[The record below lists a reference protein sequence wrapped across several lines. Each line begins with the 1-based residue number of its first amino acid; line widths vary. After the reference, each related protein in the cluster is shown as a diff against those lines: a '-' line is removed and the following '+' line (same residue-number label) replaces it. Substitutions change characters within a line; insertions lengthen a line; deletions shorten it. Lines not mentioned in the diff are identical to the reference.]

1 MDAGRHPL
9 IEVVTNAEVIG
20 CEGAPGSFRVR
31 VRQNP
36 RYVREDLCV
45 ACGLCVDACPM
56 VGGNEFDM
64 GLKARKAIYRPF
76 PQSVPATYVIEPE
89 ACLNLGGYLSDKQRQ
104 RLEKVQKIKKRKE
117 PAYAGSIL
125 VCGHCSRVCEVDAID
140 FDMQAEE
147 FELDVGAILV
157 AVGFQEFDA
166 RKLGNYGY
174 GRFPNVVTSL
184 ELERMLN
191 ASGVTQ
197 GHVVRPSD
205 MKTPKRIAFI
215 QCVGARGEGGRPYC
229 SRFCCMNAVKDS
241 MLVRQHD
248 PEVEDVTILYTDLRA
263 FGKGFDD
270 FVQRSRDE
278 KSATYV
284 RGRPAKIERG
294 PHDDNLVIFVEDTLG
309 HEQRRIEADLVVLS
323 VAAAPN
329 EGAIQL
335 AGILD
340 IETDPYGFIARRDP
354 AISAVES
361 TRDGVFVCGSAV
373 GPQVIP
379 DCVAQASAVAARAQL
394 FLTGDRVEEKEE
406 TVEPLDLSGPPRVG
420 VMVCHCGVNIAGVLD
435 VDDLVRRASDIP
447 DVIVARNH
455 MFACS
460 ATGQEELVELIHEH
474 KLNRLVIA
482 ACTPRTHEPIFR
494 ETCARIGFNPY
505 LLEMVNI
512 RDQCS
517 WVHSKQRDEAQE
529 KARGLIRM
537 GVARARH
544 LEPLH
549 EGEVPMT
556 RAALVVGGGIGGIQA
571 ATDLAAQGF
580 PVTLVEKEDRLG
592 GRLAEPNLKCLY
604 PNMRPAADVLER
616 KLKQLKESG
625 ARVLLNTEVENITGF
640 VGNFEVTLK
649 KRGTKGRRDEGTEK
663 RRDEGTKG
671 QRDEGTEEV
680 LPVGAI
686 ILAVGAD
693 LYDPSGQF
701 GYGTFSNVL
710 TSQELEHAFFQKEDG
725 LTIGGRRPKS
735 ASFILCVGSRDPSC
749 FTGCSRYCCPTAIKQ
764 AIQLSL
770 QGIDTTVFYRDIRTI
785 STGAEEMYR
794 EARGRGVLFI
804 RIPPGQA
811 PEVVGAERAEAV
823 RCFDDLLGRR
833 LEVPT
838 DLVVLSVGMRPRQPE
853 TSKFHDILKAS
864 LGTDGFFLERHPE
877 LAPVETAVEGVLL
890 AGTVQGPKDIVD
902 TVAQAS
908 AAAAKASVFLAYD
921 KVKLDPAVAEVDEV
935 RCRAC
940 GKCVEICQFHAP
952 ELVET
957 GPGTYTARIN
967 ASLCKGCGTCTSW
980 CPSGAITS
988 RHFTDR
994 QVNAMIDAFFEE
1006 EPQAVDR
1013 ADLTEQTVS

>member
-20 CEGAPGSFRVR
+20 CQGKPGDFQVR
-31 VRQNP
+31 VRKNP
-36 RYVREDLCV
+36 RYVREDKCV
-45 ACGLCVDACPM
+45 ACGICVDVCPM
-56 VGGNEFDM
+56 VGGNEFDV

-76 PQSVPATYVIEPE
+76 PQSVPATYVIDRN
-89 ACLNLGGYLSDKQRQ
+89 ACLNLLGFLSEKQHERM
-104 RLEKVQKIKKRKE
+104 EKVQKLKKCRRE
-117 PAYAGSIL
+117 NYIPNVQ
-125 VCGHCSRVCEVDAID
+125 VCGHCTKACEVDAID
-140 FDMQAEE
+140 FDQQVEE
-147 FELDVGAILV
+147 FDLDVGAILV
-157 AVGFQEFDA
+157 AIGFQEFDA

-184 ELERMLN
+184 EFERMLN

-205 MKTPKRIAFI
+205 MTTPKRIVFI

-278 KSATYV
+278 ESANYV
-284 RGRPAKIERG
+284 RGRPAKIEHN
-294 PHDDNLVIFVEDTLG
+294 PDDDTLEVFVEDTLE
-309 HEQRRIEADLVVLS
+309 HQQKRIPADLVVLS

-329 EGAIQL
+329 DGAIKL
-335 AGILD
+335 AERLG
-340 IETDPYGFIARRDP
+340 IETDQYGFIARRDP

-361 TRDGVFVCGSAV
+361 TREGIFVCGSAV

-394 FLTGDRVEEKEE
+394 FLTGHRVEEKEE
-406 TVEPLDLSGPPRVG
+406 PVEPMDLSGPPRIG
-420 VMVCHCGVNIAGVLD
+420 VLVCHCGINIAGVLD
-435 VDDLVRRASDIP
+435 VDDLVQHAAAIP
-447 DVIVARNH
+447 DVVAAKSH
-455 MFACS
+455 LFACS
-460 ATGQEELVELIHEH
+460 GTGQDEMGELIAEH
-474 KLNRLVIA
+474 KLNRMVVA

-494 ETCARIGFNPY
+494 DTCARLGFNPY

-517 WVHSKQRDEAQE
+517 WVHSKHPKAAQE
-529 KARGLIRM
+529 KAQALIRM
-537 GVARARH
+537 GVAKARH
-544 LEPLH
+544 LNPLQ

-556 RAALVVGGGIGGIQA
+556 RTALVIGGGIGGIQA
-571 ATDLAAQGF
+571 ATDLAGQGY
-580 PVTLVEKEDRLG
+580 PVTLVEKEDHLG
-592 GRLAEPNLKCLY
+592 GRLAEPNLKYLY
-604 PNMRPAADVLER
+604 PNLRPAKEVLDR
-616 KLKQLKESG
+616 KIKRLKESG

-640 VGNFEVTLK
+640 VGNFEATLA
-649 KRGTKGRRDEGTEK
+649 GAATE
-663 RRDEGTKG
+663 T
-671 QRDEGTEEV
+671 

-686 ILAVGAD
+686 ILAIGAV
-693 LYDPSGQF
+693 LHDPQGEF
-701 GYGTFSNVL
+701 GYGRFPNVI
-710 TSQELEHAFFQKEDG
+710 TSAELERIFCEDETHGLESVG
-725 LTIGGRRPKS
+725 LTTTKGAPPKS
-735 ASFILCVGSRDPSC
+735 ASFILCVGSREEEG

-764 AIQLSL
+764 AIEFCQR
-770 QGIDTTVFYRDIRTI
+770 GIDTTIFYRDIRTI

-794 EARGRGVLFI
+794 EARGMGVLFV
-804 RIPPGQA
+804 RIPPGEK
-811 PEVVGAERAEAV
+811 PEVVGRERAEGV
-823 RCFDDLLGRR
+823 RCFDDLLGRK

-853 TSKFHDILKAS
+853 TDKFHDMLKAS
-864 LGTDGFFLERHPE
+864 VGLDGFFLERHPE

-921 KVKLDPAVAEVDEV
+921 KVTLDPVVASADEDKCRGCGACVD
-935 RCRAC
+935 
-940 GKCVEICQFHAP
+940 ICPFHAP
-952 ELVET
+952 ELVEVE
-957 GPGTYTARIN
+957 PGRFAARIN
-967 ASLCKGCGTCTSW
+967 ASLCKGCGTCGSW
-980 CPSGAITS
+980 CPSGAITCQ
-988 RHFTDR
+988 HFTDR
-994 QVNAMIDAFFEE
+994 QVHAMIDAFFDE
-1006 EPQAVDR
+1006 EPR
-1013 ADLTEQTVS
+1013 ASARAEAKAQVTP

>member
-9 IEVVTNAEVIG
+9 IELVTNAEVIG
-20 CEGAPGSFRVR
+20 CEGEPGDFRVR
-31 VRQNP
+31 VRKHP
-36 RYVREDLCV
+36 RYVREDRCV
-45 ACGLCVDACPM
+45 ACGLCVDVCPM

-64 GLKARKAIYRPF
+64 GLKARKAIHRPF
-76 PQSVPATYVIEPE
+76 PQSVPATYVIDRD
-89 ACLNLGGYLSDKQRQ
+89 ACLNLLGYLSEKQLH
-104 RLEKVQKIKKRKE
+104 RLEKVQEIKQRRREDYE
-117 PAYAGSIL
+117 PNML
-125 VCGHCSRVCEVDAID
+125 VCGHCTKACDVDAID
-140 FDMQAEE
+140 FDMRPEE
-147 FELDVGAILV
+147 IELDVGAILV

-205 MKTPKRIAFI
+205 LTTPKRIVFI
-215 QCVGARGEGGRPYC
+215 QCVGARGEGGRAYC

-248 PEVEDVTILYTDLRA
+248 PEVEEVTILYTDLRA
-263 FGKGFDD
+263 FGKGYDD

-278 KSATYV
+278 KSANYV
-284 RGRPAKIERG
+284 RGRPAKIEFV
-294 PHDDNLVIFVEDTLG
+294 PEDDTLEVFVEDTLG
-309 HEQRRIEADLVVLS
+309 HQQRRIGADLVVLS

-329 EGAIQL
+329 DGAIRL
-335 AGILD
+335 AQILG
-340 IETDPYGFIARRDP
+340 IETDQYGFIARRDA

-361 TRDGVFVCGSAV
+361 TREAVFVCGSAM

-394 FLTGDRVEEKEE
+394 FLTGHRVEEKEE

-420 VMVCHCGVNIAGVLD
+420 VLVCHCGVNIAGVLD
-435 VDDLVRRASDIP
+435 IDDLVRHAAAIP
-447 DVIVARNH
+447 DVIIATDDL
-455 MFACS
+455 FACS
-460 ATGQEELVELIHEH
+460 TTGQEALVELIGEH
-474 KLNRLVIA
+474 NLNRIVIA

-494 ETCARIGFNPY
+494 ESCARIGFNPY
-505 LLEMVNI
+505 LVEMVNI

-517 WVHSKQRDEAQE
+517 WVHSKQRSEAQK
-529 KARGLIRM
+529 KARALIRM

-544 LEPLH
+544 LDPRY

-556 RAALVVGGGIGGIQA
+556 RGALGVGGGVAGIEA
-571 ATDLAAQGF
+571 ATDLAVQGF
-580 PVTLVEKEDRLG
+580 PVTLVEKESRLG
-592 GRLAEPNLKCLY
+592 GRLVEPNLKYLY
-604 PNMRPAADVLER
+604 PNMRPAADVLEQ
-616 KLKQLKESG
+616 KLKRLQEAG

-649 KRGTKGRRDEGTEK
+649 TADAPQSETE
-663 RRDEGTKG
+663 T
-671 QRDEGTEEV
+671 

-686 ILAVGAD
+686 ILAIGAD
-693 LYDPSGQF
+693 LADPQGEY
-701 GYGTFSNVL
+701 GYGKLPNVW
-710 TSQELEHAFFQKEDG
+710 TSQELERAFFEGEGDLTVDG
-725 LTIGGRRPKS
+725 RKPKN
-735 ASFILCVGSRDPSC
+735 AAFILCVGSRDPEG

-764 AIQLSL
+764 ATELCR
-770 QGIDTTVFYRDIRTI
+770 QGIDTTIFYRDIRTI

-794 EARGRGVLFI
+794 QARGLGVLFV
-804 RIPPGQA
+804 RIPPGEKA
-811 PEVVGAERAEAV
+811 EVVGQKRAQGV

-853 TSKFHDILKAS
+853 TDKFHDMLKVS
-864 LGTDGFFLERHPE
+864 VGLDGFFLERHPE
-877 LAPVETAVEGVLL
+877 LAPVETVVEGVFL
-890 AGTVQGPKDIVD
+890 AGTAQGPKDIVD
-902 TVAQAS
+902 SVAQAS

-921 KVKLDPAVAEVDEV
+921 KVKLDPAVAVVDEV
-935 RCRAC
+935 KCRAC
-940 GKCVEICQFHAP
+940 GTCVDICQFHAP
-952 ELVET
+952 QLVET
-957 GPGTYTARIN
+957 APGVYTARIN

-988 RHFTDR
+988 KHYTDH
-994 QVNAMIDAFFEE
+994 QVHAMIDAFFAD
-1006 EPQAVDR
+1006 EPRTSVR
-1013 ADLTEQTVS
+1013 ADLEERVAP